1 METDVS
7 SGYVRVSKRMF
18 PRPILCPILPPMTRQ
33 ALPPMTDDRQPEP
46 FGFGFGTGTGR
57 VRNRS
62 RAPICSGSVP
72 TGPQLTTRNP
82 F

>member
-46 FGFGFGTGTGR
+46 FGFGFGTGRFEPFT
-57 VRNRS
+57 
-62 RAPICSGSVP
+62 RAHMFGF
-72 TGPQLTTRNP
+72 GPHGAATND
-82 F
+82 